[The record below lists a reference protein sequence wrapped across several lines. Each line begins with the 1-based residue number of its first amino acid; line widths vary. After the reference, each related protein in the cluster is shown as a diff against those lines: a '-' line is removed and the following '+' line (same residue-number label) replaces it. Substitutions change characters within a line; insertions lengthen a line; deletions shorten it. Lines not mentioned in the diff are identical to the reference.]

1 MFRLLSILAL
11 IATAVLVILQLMRG
25 SSSAADEA
33 SPVHPRGRKAQG
45 LIYIAMLIGTFVGAI
60 TGIGSVIITGKT
72 IAGWT
77 LILHCLA
84 APLFA
89 IGIAAVALMW
99 AGRYMEGG
107 RAAGAV
113 VFWLMLIS
121 GMVTILSIGLTMT
134 PMFGVEDQHFLLDV
148 HRYSSLALVVFMALH
163 AARLVA
169 VSRAQQPARAD
180 ATTPATRAAT
190 PERAGA

>member
-1 MFRLLSILAL
+1 MFRILSIIA
-11 IATAVLVILQLMRG
+11 IVATAVLVVLQLVRPG
-25 SSSAADEA
+25 RESEEA

-45 LIYIAMLIGTFVGAI
+45 VIYIAMLIGTFVGAV

-89 IGIAAVALMW
+89 VGIAAVALMW

-107 RAAGAV
+107 SAAGAV
-113 VFWLMLIS
+113 VFWLMLAS
-121 GMVTILSIGLTMT
+121 GMVTILSI
-134 PMFGVEDQHFLLDV
+134 
-148 HRYSSLALVVFMALH
+148 
-163 AARLVA
+163 
-169 VSRAQQPARAD
+169 
-180 ATTPATRAAT
+180 
-190 PERAGA
+190 